1 MGKIKVEAIAKEAKQ
16 EKGKQTKLT
25 TSEALQVAKRLE
37 GEIYGTSES
46 TKSELVKLIERAE
59 ENASLAIREIYYDYV
74 VKYTFAELRKF
85 QKRYYKIIDDSEVTA
100 EVAASPK
107 FIRVKGEKRAEFHF
121 AEVDKAL
128 FRDAKNIAIR
138 LREGRKYTENFTKL
152 ASQTEKDGEKQLVF
166 KEVTNLH
173 QAFMALQ
180 RAPLAINYEK
190 IKAEEERKR
199 IEAEKAKAEA
209 EAEAKR
215 INRKNELFAKL
226 ASGQILTAKEMKELQ
241 QVCK

>member
-1 MGKIKVEAIAKEAKQ
+1 MGTIKVDAIAKEAKQ

-25 TSEALQVAKRLE
+25 ASESLQLAKKLE
-37 GEIYGTSES
+37 GEIYGNSES

-59 ENASLAIREIYYDYV
+59 ENANFALREIYYDYV

-85 QKRYYKIIDDSEVTA
+85 QKRYYKKIEDSEVTTEIA
-100 EVAASPK
+100 SSPK
-107 FIRVKGEKRAEFHF
+107 FIRVKGERRAEFHF
-121 AEVDKAL
+121 AEIDKAL
-128 FRDAKNIAIR
+128 YRDAKNIAIR
-138 LREGRKYTENFTKL
+138 LREGRKYTDNFTKL
-152 ASQTEKDGEKQLVF
+152 ASQTEKDGEKQLIF

-180 RAPLAINYEK
+180 RAPLAINFEK
-190 IKAEEERKR
+190 IKAEEERKKA
-199 IEAEKAKAEA
+199 EAEKAKAEA

-226 ASGQILTAKEMKELQ
+226 TSGQILTAEEMKELQ
-241 QVCK
+241 EVCK